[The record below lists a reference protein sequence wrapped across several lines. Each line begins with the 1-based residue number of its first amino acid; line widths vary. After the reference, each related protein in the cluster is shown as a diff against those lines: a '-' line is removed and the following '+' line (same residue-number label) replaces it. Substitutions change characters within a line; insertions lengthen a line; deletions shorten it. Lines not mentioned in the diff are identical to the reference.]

1 MPSDTRTSNTATR
14 EARTGSHPGAT
25 GSGTHARTL
34 AGIQAAIHAAPARG
48 LTVDF
53 NLGSSLDM
61 CTNNGGDV
69 LTLAGALTAPA
80 VTSIDWQKQSA
91 WLAAGASI
99 ADVSRELLVQG
110 WALATLGGA
119 ASSTVAGALALDAR
133 GPHNSDD
140 SETSGLPRMIEF
152 VDGVGNTRQFV
163 GGAANSPAITAI
175 VAGLGLTGVCTE
187 IELPLRPVSTGWML
201 VDSRRCETSDEVF
214 AQLSGGPTGVY
225 TMARIDP
232 TGRGTG
238 LGRGI
243 AVSGRFAKV
252 AELPEIRQPNALE
265 YVDCAAGR
273 NASRVPLRVGN
284 AATRRALKGITHRT
298 AAAQRRAEL
307 IPMAS
312 FFHADCELR
321 AAGRELAN
329 TITYEFVVPV
339 DQSEMIPRFLDRI
352 GHLKVVGQAATLT
365 RHAPRAT
372 GPLGITTDGWKLTI
386 DLDTDVPG
394 LGRVLDDWDEKVA
407 AAGGQVSLAT
417 DSRMRIDMIAAMYP
431 DLAKWQELRRY
442 IDPQGHFSSN
452 LARRLSL

>member
-1 MPSDTRTSNTATR
+1 M
-14 EARTGSHPGAT
+14 
-25 GSGTHARTL
+25 
-34 AGIQAAIHAAPARG
+34 
-48 LTVDF
+48 
-53 NLGSSLDM
+53 
-61 CTNNGGDV
+61 
-69 LTLAGALTAPA
+69 
-80 VTSIDWQKQSA
+80 
-91 WLAAGASI
+91 
-99 ADVSRELLVQG
+99 
-110 WALATLGGA
+110 
-119 ASSTVAGALALDAR
+119 
-133 GPHNSDD
+133 
-140 SETSGLPRMIEF
+140 
-152 VDGVGNTRQFV
+152 
-163 GGAANSPAITAI
+163 
-175 VAGLGLTGVCTE
+175 CTE

-372 GPLGITTDGWKLTI
+372 GPLGITRWLETHHRPRHRRARPRSSIGR
-386 DLDTDVPG
+386 
-394 LGRVLDDWDEKVA
+394 LGRKVA

-452 LARRLSL
+452 LHGGCPCDRWRRERFECARCGCRKSALLGNS